1 MVLASDISKQNKAS
15 NSIITVVSGL
25 PRSGTSMMMRML
37 EAGGMPVIS
46 DQIRKA
52 DSDNPRGY
60 YEYEKVKQIKK
71 DDLWIDECHGKA
83 FKMVSELLY
92 DLPLRWN
99 YKILFM
105 RRKIK
110 EVLASQKVMLKRLG
124 ENDEGLSDA
133 IMAGFFEKHLLKLD
147 KWLGQEKNK
156 DVLYINYN
164 EVIDKPNKVAKMIN
178 GFLGNF
184 LDEEKMADVVESGL
198 YRQRKE

>member
-1 MVLASDISKQNKAS
+1 MAFAVNNKKQNKGLD
-15 NSIITVVSGL
+15 NIITVVSGL

-37 EAGGMPVIS
+37 EAGGMPVVS
-46 DQIRKA
+46 DHIRKA

-71 DDLWIDECHGKA
+71 NDLWVDECHGKA

-110 EVLASQKVMLKRLG
+110 EVLASQKVMLKRIG
-124 ENDEGLSDA
+124 ENDEGLSDD

-147 KWLGQEKNK
+147 KWFGQEKNK

-164 EVIDKPNKVAKMIN
+164 EVIDEPNKAAKKIN

-184 LDEEKMADVVESGL
+184 LDEEKMAGVVESNL
-198 YRQRKE
+198 YRQRKK

>member
-1 MVLASDISKQNKAS
+1 MAFAVNNKKQNKGLD
-15 NSIITVVSGL
+15 NIITVVSGL

-37 EAGGMPVIS
+37 EAGGMPVVS
-46 DQIRKA
+46 DHIRKA

-71 DDLWIDECHGKA
+71 NDLWVDECHGKA

-124 ENDEGLSDA
+124 ENDEGLSDD

-147 KWLGQEKNK
+147 KWFGQEKKK

-164 EVIDKPNKVAKMIN
+164 EVIGEPNKAAKKIN

-184 LDEEKMADVVESGL
+184 LDEEKMAGVVESNL
-198 YRQRKE
+198 YRQRKK